1 MKNSTKSSTTESK
14 TDGLPTP
21 RSVIHVSTVDWGSG
35 LTRQTTARFHE
46 AEQNYETK
54 TQYELSC
61 CR

>member
-1 MKNSTKSSTTESK
+1 MI
-14 TDGLPTP
+14 DGLPTP